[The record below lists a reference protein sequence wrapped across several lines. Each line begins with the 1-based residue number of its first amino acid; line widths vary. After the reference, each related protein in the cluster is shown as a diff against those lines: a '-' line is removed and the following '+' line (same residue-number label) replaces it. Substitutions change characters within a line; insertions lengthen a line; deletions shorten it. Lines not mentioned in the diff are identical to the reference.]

1 MTDSAKPILI
11 IFIMATSEKRI
22 AKNTIFLYIR
32 MMVIMV
38 VSIYTSRVILQSL
51 GASDYGIYNVVGG
64 VVSMMVFLNSALNA
78 STSRFL
84 TYELGVGDLQQLKK
98 TFSASLNLHIIVAI
112 IVLIICE
119 TIGLWF
125 FYNKLNIPDDR
136 MSAALWVYQFSIITM
151 VVSYTQVP
159 YNAAL
164 ISHENMA
171 VYAYVGLYEAVSR
184 LLIAY
189 AVTISPIDNLVFYGL
204 LLMANTIAVQIFYRY
219 YTRIKYEEC
228 QFRLIKDLAL
238 YKKLLSYSGWDLFGG
253 VAGVS
258 QNQGVNILLN
268 IFFGP
273 TVNAARAIS
282 MQVKSAVRTFVTNF
296 LTAVRPQ
303 VVKNF
308 AEQQYDEMYNLTFK
322 ATRFSLYLIL
332 AMIIPICFEIHFIL
346 NLWLGDGYPET
357 TALFTI
363 IILISAFFDVIE
375 QGNNLAFHA
384 IGRIKTGNI
393 ICGSIMILSL
403 PISYV
408 FLKLGGEAYVALII
422 VLISNLLSIVIN
434 LIIIHGYIEFSYRDL
449 ILNTYLPVIYVSV
462 ATVLPATLIHNYL
475 QEGVLRLGLLLVV
488 TEVVLAVSVYFLGM
502 TRKEKSQF
510 IRLVKNKIHK

>member
-1 MTDSAKPILI
+1 
-11 IFIMATSEKRI
+11 
-22 AKNTIFLYIR
+22 

-38 VSIYTSRVILQSL
+38 ISIYTSRVILQSL

-84 TYELGVGDLQQLKK
+84 TYELGVGDLEQLKK

-125 FYNKLNIPDDR
+125 FYNKLNIPEDR

-204 LLMANTIAVQIFYRY
+204 LLMANTIAVQLFYRY
-219 YTRIKYEEC
+219 YTRIKYDEC
-228 QFRLIKDLAL
+228 QFRLIKDKAL

-258 QNQGVNILLN
+258 QNQGINILLN

-308 AEQQYDEMYNLTFK
+308 AEQQYEEMYSLTFK
-322 ATRFSLYLIL
+322 AIRFSLFLML
-332 AMIIPICFEIHFIL
+332 AMIVPICFEIEYIL
-346 NLWLGDGYPET
+346 NLWLGSGYPEE

-375 QGNNLAFHA
+375 QGNNMAFHA

-403 PISYV
+403 PVSYL
-408 FLKLGGEAYVALII
+408 FLRLGGDAYIALII
-422 VLISNLLSIVIN
+422 VLLSNLVSIVIN
-434 LIIIHGYIEFSYRDL
+434 IIIIHGYIKFSYRDL
-449 ILNTYLPVIYVSV
+449 IVNTYLPVLYVS
-462 ATVLPATLIHNYL
+462 AITIIPAIIIQRFF
-475 QEGVLRLGLLLVV
+475 QEGAFRFCAVLLATELV
-488 TEVVLAVSVYFLGM
+488 LILSVYLFGI
-502 TRKEKSQF
+502 TKNEKTQF
-510 IRLVKNKIHK
+510 INFINNKLHR